1 MPGPQTQHKGTVYGE
16 DENAPKPGLGPL
28 LPLRRGPL
36 SPELTR
42 VRALFARAAAGCGL
56 HVVTRSCWN
65 TMPRRRPTL
74 LWADRL
80 DKLFITV
87 LLPQLQGP
95 AVSLLPSGSLQ
106 LNATSEAAAL
116 VVDLQLHSEVLP
128 GESDWFAREHKVE
141 LTIAKAVRGRWAQ
154 LLKTGHEYAGELR
167 TDWQKYLD
175 NDDEIDDLERKSG
188 QRGPPVQGN
197 PGFARAVDEYWRR
210 QRVER
215 RQSDQLPDLDAV
227 SKLAEKEHARTGGD
241 FNAIVQRLWAEAR
254 RELEQQRE
262 HERREDAWAAGEA
275 LEEAPALEQ
284 APPQSASGEIRRRLS
299 PAAESETPVDMPI
312 ANPPVTPADASSAT
326 TPRKSAKRKK
336 RPPRK
341 SRTADEL

>member
-1 MPGPQTQHKGTVYGE
+1 
-16 DENAPKPGLGPL
+16 
-28 LPLRRGPL
+28 
-36 SPELTR
+36 
-42 VRALFARAAAGCGL
+42 
-56 HVVTRSCWN
+56 
-65 TMPRRRPTL
+65 MPRRHPTL

-141 LTIAKAVRGRWAQ
+141 LTVAKAVRGRWAQ
-154 LLKTGHEYAGELR
+154 LLKTGHEYAGEVR

-175 NDDEIDDLERKSG
+175 HDDELDDLERKSG

-275 LEEAPALEQ
+275 AEEAPTLAEAPPE

-299 PAAESETPVDMPI
+299 PAAESETEAI
-312 ANPPVTPADASSAT
+312 ANPPVTPADASPAT
-326 TPRKSAKRKK
+326 TPRKPAKRKK

>member
-1 MPGPQTQHKGTVYGE
+1 
-16 DENAPKPGLGPL
+16 
-28 LPLRRGPL
+28 
-36 SPELTR
+36 
-42 VRALFARAAAGCGL
+42 
-56 HVVTRSCWN
+56 
-65 TMPRRRPTL
+65 MPRHRPTL

-87 LLPQLQGP
+87 LLPQLHGP

-141 LTIAKAVRGRWAQ
+141 LTVAKAVRGRWAQ

-175 NDDEIDDLERKSG
+175 HDDELDDLERKSG

-275 LEEAPALEQ
+275 PEEAPTLAEAPPE

-299 PAAESETPVDMPI
+299 PAAESETEAI
-312 ANPPVTPADASSAT
+312 ANPPVTPADASPAT
-326 TPRKSAKRKK
+326 TPRKPAKRKK